1 MSGSIWSNLVGQDSA
16 VTSLQA
22 AVADARK
29 LERGE
34 PGPAM
39 THAWLITGP
48 PGSGRSSAA
57 TTFAAALVCPED
69 GCGRCNVC
77 RFAPVG
83 GHPDVEVVIPEGSVI
98 PVDDMRELVLLAA
111 QSPTESPWR
120 VIVIEDADRFHER
133 AANALLKSIE
143 EPTEHTVWVLCA
155 PTLADVF
162 PTIASRTRHVSLRT
176 PSTADVSQFLIDSY
190 GVDPSLASL
199 AARASQG
206 HIGRARALATDDD
219 ARIRRQR
226 DLRVPFQLRD
236 LASCVAMAGDIAE
249 ASKEAAYARADE
261 LDAAEID
268 LLKRRYYAEGV
279 TKLEKSLRRSYEAE
293 LRDLDKEQKRRR
305 TRMIKDEVDRSLVD
319 LQSLF
324 RDVLILQLGADIE
337 LFNEELRPGIQQLAG
352 VGSTADTVRRLGALE
367 HARRAVTSG
376 VTVESLLESLMVE
389 LKDPWVRASA

>member
-1 MSGSIWSNLVGQDSA
+1 MSASIWSNLVGQDLA
-16 VTSLQA
+16 ITSLQA

-57 TTFAAALVCPED
+57 TKFAAALVCPED

-77 RFAPVG
+77 RLAPVG
-83 GHPDVEVVIPEGSVI
+83 GHPDVEVVVPEGSEILIDIVERLRHI
-98 PVDDMRELVLLAA
+98 AA
-111 QSPTESPWR
+111 QAPTQSPWR
-120 VIVIEDADRFHER
+120 VIVVEDADRLTDKSGSQ
-133 AANALLKSIE
+133 LLKNIE
-143 EPTEHTVWVLCA
+143 EPTAHTVWVLCA
-155 PTLADVF
+155 PSVADVL
-162 PTIASRTRHVSLRT
+162 PTIASRTRHISLRT
-176 PSTADVSQFLIDSY
+176 PSTANVAELLVASY

-249 ASKEAAYARADE
+249 ASKEAANARADE
-261 LDAAEID
+261 LDDAEID

-279 TKLEKSLRRSYEAE
+279 SKLEKSLRRSYETE
-293 LRDLDKEQKRRR
+293 LREMEKEQKRRR
-305 TRMIKDEVDRSLVD
+305 TRMIKDEVDRSLID

-324 RDVLILQLGADIE
+324 RDVLILQLRADIE
-337 LFNEELRPGIQQLAG
+337 LINEELRPGVQQLAA
-352 VGSTADTVRRLGALE
+352 VGTSADTVRRLGALE

-376 VTVESLLESLMVE
+376 VTVESVLESLMVE